1 VSHRV
6 AIPLFLA
13 FFLTAPVPEHLRASH
28 QGSVFAS
35 ALPVA
40 FAQGSYDAWRDRMR
54 EARAELAKLK
64 DQRQKTQEEY
74 ENILRQRNLRAFQV
88 DPQKLDTLTA
98 KMTELDRL
106 IAEKETQISTTIPN
120 EARRAGVPPSV
131 LSQ

>member
-1 VSHRV
+1 
-6 AIPLFLA
+6 
-13 FFLTAPVPEHLRASH
+13 
-28 QGSVFAS
+28 
-35 ALPVA
+35 
-40 FAQGSYDAWRDRMR
+40 MR